1 MKNKAFIF
9 DPITREFVGVA
20 LLDKDPLGGGW
31 LIPANAVQA
40 WTATITLQ
48 RAQVNST
55 EIQSGAISVGATS
68 GGSAGPG
75 AAWSASVVTIG
86 PGVNS
91 TARTAAESRP
101 RNVAMH
107 YIIKY

>member
-1 MKNKAFIF
+1 M
-9 DPITREFVGVA
+9 
-20 LLDKDPLGGGW
+20 
-31 LIPANAVQA
+31 
-40 WTATITLQ
+40 TLQ

-55 EIQSGAISVGATS
+55 EAIGGAISMGATG

-75 AAWSASVVTIG
+75 TTWATGVMTIG